1 MSPVRVRPARL
12 AEAPLLAEM
21 ANDLN
26 DHVGV
31 PGRPFTPE
39 RVRADG
45 FGPRAAFTPLVAEL
59 DGAVVGYAFFSAGY
73 NTDVASRSVW
83 LHDLFVAPA
92 ARGRGVGSALMAAV
106 AAETVRLG
114 GVSLE
119 WGVHTANAGALEF
132 YRRLGA
138 AGAEVRIMGVAGD
151 RLRGLAASRGPDGT
165 PRTRRRSAARSAGGG
180 LDPRGRSA

>member
-1 MSPVRVRPARL
+1 MAPATSAARVRPARPADAAML
-12 AEAPLLAEM
+12 ATM

-26 DHVGV
+26 EHVGIHT
-31 PGRPFTPE
+31 RPFTLE
-39 RVRADG
+39 RVLADG
-45 FGPRAAFTPLVAEL
+45 FGPRPAFTPLVAEL
-59 DGAVVGYAFFSAGY
+59 DGAIVGYAFFSPGY
-73 NTDVASRSVW
+73 NTDVAARSVF

-92 ARGRGVGSALMAAV
+92 VRGRGVGYALMAAV

-138 AGAEVRIMGVAGD
+138 TGTDVRILGVDGE
-151 RLRGLAASRGPDGT
+151 RLRALAA
-165 PRTRRRSAARSAGGG
+165 AA
-180 LDPRGRSA
+180 P